1 MQVSLETLGALQRRL
16 HIALPQEQIDAAIQ
30 ERAKRVAKTAKISG
44 FRPGKAPLNLVLQQ
58 YGDTIRSEVISAKL
72 DVSFNDALKQQAIA
86 ADSLAGYP
94 QFGAKAGE
102 PQAGFFEFTATFEV
116 MPEIPQAD
124 FSSVEIQRPVVT
136 IEDSDIDY
144 TLDVLR
150 RQRAVFATV
159 DRAAQDGDRVSIDF
173 EGRLDGVPFEGGSA
187 QNQRLDVGAKQF
199 LPDFEAGV
207 IGLKAGE
214 SKEIKVNF
222 PAEYGAENLAGK
234 QADFTLTMR
243 EVQGAQLPELNDEFA
258 KSLGVKTGTLEA
270 LRSEV
275 RRNLELELVRRVR
288 ENVRDQVFKGLLA
301 IHDLELPQALIA
313 EEIQELKNG
322 ALKRFKDMGVQQ
334 PTPDML
340 KNEYFEANAREQ
352 VKLRLVLSHLVRKNE
367 LKPEVERT
375 RRLVEEASQAYE
387 NPPEVTEWVYQNADQ
402 LRQFEAAAVE
412 EAFVEWVLGQAKVN
426 DLPQSLSKFY
436 GREENSAAAAASSA
450 AA

>member
-16 HIALPQEQIDAAIQ
+16 HIALPQDQIDAAIQ

-44 FRPGKAPLNLVLQQ
+44 FRPGKAPLHLVLQQ
-58 YGDTIRSEVISAKL
+58 YGDNIRSEVISAKL

-94 QFGAKAGE
+94 QFGAKSGE

-124 FSSVEIQRPVVT
+124 FATVDIQRPVVT
-136 IEDSDIDY
+136 VEESDIDY

-150 RQRAVFATV
+150 RQRAVFAPV
-159 DRAAQDGDRVSIDF
+159 ERAAQDGDRVFIDF

-243 EVQGAQLPELNDEFA
+243 EVQGAQLPELDDEFS

-275 RRNLELELVRRVR
+275 CRNLELELVRRVR

-301 IHDLELPQALIA
+301 IHDLELPQVLIA
-313 EEIQELKNG
+313 EEIQELKKG
-322 ALKRFKDMGVQQ
+322 AIKRFKDMGVQQ
-334 PTPDML
+334 PAPDML

-436 GREENSAAAAASSA
+436 GREEVSAAA
-450 AA
+450 